1 MGIARGQNFC
11 FPEDLAMKITPKTDK
26 TLLAA
31 QGYFEL
37 GMLDDALEELD
48 TLPPDLQEGTEV
60 LQMRLFIHMREKR
73 WPQALEIS
81 RTFCRVQPEETLG
94 FIHAAFCLHELR
106 RTAEAK
112 AFLLSGP
119 AALLGEATYHYNLG
133 CYDATLGNIEEAQ
146 AHLRTSFKLDG
157 KFREYARTDP
167 DLKPVWGLI

>member
-1 MGIARGQNFC
+1 
-11 FPEDLAMKITPKTDK
+11 MKISPKTDK

-37 GMLDDALEELD
+37 GMLDEALEELD
-48 TLPPDLQEGTEV
+48 TLPPGLQEGAEI
-60 LQMRLFIHMREKR
+60 LQMRLFIHIREKR
-73 WPQALEIS
+73 WLEALEIS
-81 RTFCRVQPEETLG
+81 RTFCRLQPEETLG

-112 AFLLSGP
+112 AFLLAGP
-119 AALLGEATYHYNLG
+119 AALLNEATYHYNLG
-133 CYDATLGNIEEAQ
+133 CYDAVLGNIEEAQ

-167 DLKPVWGLI
+167 DLQPVWGMI

>member
-1 MGIARGQNFC
+1 
-11 FPEDLAMKITPKTDK
+11 MKITPQTDR
-26 TLLAA
+26 TLQAA

-37 GMLDDALEELD
+37 GMLEDALAELD
-48 TLPPDLQEGTEV
+48 TLPADLQEGAAV

-73 WPQALEIS
+73 WGQALEIS

-112 AFLLSGP
+112 ALLLAGP

-133 CYDATLGNIEEAQ
+133 CYDAALGNIEEAQ
-146 AHLRTSFKLDG
+146 GHLRTSFRLDG

-167 DLKPVWGLI
+167 DLRPVWGLI